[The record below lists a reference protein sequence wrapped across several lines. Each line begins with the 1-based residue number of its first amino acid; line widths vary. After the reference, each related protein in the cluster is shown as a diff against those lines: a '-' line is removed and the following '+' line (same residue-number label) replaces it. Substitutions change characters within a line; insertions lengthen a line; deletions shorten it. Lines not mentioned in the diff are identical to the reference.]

1 MENNTIETTTLEM
14 LGRVI
19 EGRATI
25 QERRTVFLNMTNPY
39 VEELLVIALKTKVLF
54 NDNVQVYETL

>member
-1 MENNTIETTTLEM
+1 MENNTIETTSLEM

-19 EGRATI
+19 EGRATS

-39 VEELLVIALKTKVLF
+39 VEELLVIALRTKVLF
-54 NDNVQVYETL
+54 NDNV

>member
-19 EGRATI
+19 EGRATS

-39 VEELLVIALKTKVLF
+39 VEELLVIALRTKVLF
-54 NDNVQVYETL
+54 NDNV